1 MHHDPIH
8 SLAQPPRSVLVPP
21 RVRNAS
27 CAPVFRRSPRGT
39 LPSHRGLVPALSARP
54 PSGSDRRVRRC
65 DVYTSRVEEQGA
77 PGEQAAGTVVGR
89 HFGTPASH
97 VRSIAVVEGLSYL
110 VLLFIA
116 MPLKYLADMPLAV
129 RIAGS
134 AHGALF
140 VWLGLLVLGGLTRR
154 GRSLVWAGKIFVAS
168 LLPFGTFVI
177 DRGLRDEI
185 ESDRRLATNDQVADA
200 G

>member
-1 MHHDPIH
+1 M
-8 SLAQPPRSVLVPP
+8 
-21 RVRNAS
+21 
-27 CAPVFRRSPRGT
+27 RRR
-39 LPSHRGLVPALSARP
+39 
-54 PSGSDRRVRRC
+54 
-65 DVYTSRVEEQGA
+65 DVYTNRVEERVASGGQR
-77 PGEQAAGTVVGR
+77 AGNVVGR

-97 VRSIAVVEGLSYL
+97 LRSIAVVEGLSYL
-110 VLLFIA
+110 VLLCIA

-140 VWLGLLVLGGLTRR
+140 VWLGLLVLGGLTTR
-154 GRSLVWAGKIFVAS
+154 GRSLVWAGKILVAS

-177 DRGLRDEI
+177 DRGLRAEV
-185 ESDRRLATNDQVADA
+185 ESDRRLGADGPAVDA